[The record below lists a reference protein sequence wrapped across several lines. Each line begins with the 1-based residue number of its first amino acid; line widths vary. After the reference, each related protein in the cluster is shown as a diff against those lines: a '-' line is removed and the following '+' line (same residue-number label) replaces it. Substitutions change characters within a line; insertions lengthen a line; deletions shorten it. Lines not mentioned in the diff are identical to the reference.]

1 VRKLVAASLLLSLV
15 GCSDWVK
22 ESYASRADAERAGAI
37 ERGWVPAF
45 VPASA
50 HDIRDIH
57 NLDTNAQTL
66 EFTARP
72 SDLQAMVAGLRSVS
86 TEDRNAAAELSKDL
100 GLAGITEAYV
110 VCSEILNGALVVD
123 RGSGHAIYR
132 TPVEWADDDCSKA
145 GVGGIR

>member
-1 VRKLVAASLLLSLV
+1 MRKLVAACPLLLLV

-66 EFTARP
+66 EFTTRP
-72 SDLQAMVAGLRSVS
+72 SDVQAMVAGLRSVS
-86 TEDRNAAAELSKDL
+86 AEDNSAAAELSKHL
-100 GLAGITEAYV
+100 GLTGAAQAYV

-123 RGSGHAIYR
+123 RETGHAIYR
-132 TPVEWADDDCSKA
+132 TPVDWADDDCSNA
-145 GVGGIR
+145 T